1 MRRLVMFVLVLSTTG
16 LPAAFAQSA
25 VGTGMAAPIGIT
37 SPLGIGAGA
46 PVAPT
51 GIPLGATELATP
63 GVSPSVS
70 SGVPLGSTMSAT
82 ACSGA
87 LASVQTATAGLGSST
102 VGTGSTIN
110 GESPATGAVMGTS
123 APTPLFDGAGI
134 AGTASGTCASAA
146 ASSSPTASASSP
158 TLASRSTVGRVGIP
172 MGSTELT
179 VGGLSPLPDITT
191 QPPVV
196 PTGTS
201 RVPCPTTGMSSATG
215 TSTSSSGC

>member
-1 MRRLVMFVLVLSTTG
+1 MRRLVMLVLVLSTG

-37 SPLGIGAGA
+37 SPLGIGAGV

-63 GVSPSVS
+63 GVSSSAS
-70 SGVPLGSTMSAT
+70 SGVLLGSTMSAT
-82 ACSGA
+82 TCSGA
-87 LASVQTATAGLGSST
+87 LGS
-102 VGTGSTIN
+102 
-110 GESPATGAVMGTS
+110 SPATGAVMGTS
-123 APTPLFDGAGI
+123 APTALFDGAGI

-146 ASSSPTASASSP
+146 ASSGPTASASSP
-158 TLASRSTVGRVGIP
+158 TMALRSTVGRVGIP
-172 MGSTELT
+172 MGSTELA

-191 QPPVV
+191 QSPVV

-201 RVPCPTTGMSSATG
+201 TVPCPATAMSSATG